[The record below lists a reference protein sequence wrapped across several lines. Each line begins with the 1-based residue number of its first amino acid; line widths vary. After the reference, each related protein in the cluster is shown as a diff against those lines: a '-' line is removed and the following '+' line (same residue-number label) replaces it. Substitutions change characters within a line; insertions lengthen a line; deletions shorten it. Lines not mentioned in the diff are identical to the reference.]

1 MVFAHLGSWTGTHS
15 LGPSGETEASAA
27 FSREQEGQA
36 WPFPRTL
43 AKHPALNLGR
53 IHLPLGP
60 CLSTGGKKPGEKK
73 QGPGTQVIVNGAQAP
88 IIANALGKMQSH
100 CGTTNLDAKPF
111 LSAPEG
117 RGGKPHSK
125 QEEGKSIPNALC
137 SWNENLSPSPSF
149 PVFYDFVNFPPPT
162 PLVSG

>member
-53 IHLPLGP
+53 IHLPLRP

-117 RGGKPHSK
+117 RGG
-125 QEEGKSIPNALC
+125 E
-137 SWNENLSPSPSF
+137 
-149 PVFYDFVNFPPPT
+149 T
-162 PLVSG
+162 PQ